1 MNYLK
6 IFFFLVC
13 FGIVSHFPLNAQQN
27 KKFNPLTDDITQM
40 VPPMSVLLDSAYAHD
55 PALKFAQ
62 IQYRIDKGNLK
73 TNKAQWTQNLGL
85 QANVGYG
92 TFDYLYNN
100 NIGNSI
106 PGQSQQQTI
115 TTKQNETQY
124 GVGGFLRVPIYD
136 LVNHRNQ
143 IRIAKDVMQQAQTL
157 SETRKN
163 EIQELVIKQYNDMV
177 VKQRVLKI
185 KSKYLETSRINME
198 MAEKAFV
205 KGTISLDD
213 YSRVSDIGSHT
224 ETDFETAKMDF
235 ISSYMIMEVMTGLN
249 FNISNEIPQN
259 NEGN

>member
-6 IFFFLVC
+6 IFFLLGCFSLVL
-13 FGIVSHFPLNAQQN
+13 ISPVNAQQ
-27 KKFNPLTDDITQM
+27 KKNFNPLIDDISQM

-55 PALKFAQ
+55 PGLKFAKL
-62 IQYRIDKGNLK
+62 QYSIDKGNLR
-73 TNKAQWTQNLGL
+73 TNQAQWTQNLGL

-136 LVNHRNQ
+136 LVNRKNQ
-143 IRIAKDVMQQAQTL
+143 IRIAKDIMQQAQTL
-157 SETRKN
+157 SDTRKT
-163 EIQELVIKQYNDMV
+163 EIQELVIKQYNDMI
-177 VKQRVLKI
+177 VKQRILKI
-185 KSKYLETSRINME
+185 KSKYLETSRINTE

-224 ETDFETAKMDF
+224 ETDFESAKMDF
-235 ISSYMIMEVMTGLN
+235 ISSYMIMEVMTGMN
-249 FNISNEIPQN
+249 FNITNETPQN